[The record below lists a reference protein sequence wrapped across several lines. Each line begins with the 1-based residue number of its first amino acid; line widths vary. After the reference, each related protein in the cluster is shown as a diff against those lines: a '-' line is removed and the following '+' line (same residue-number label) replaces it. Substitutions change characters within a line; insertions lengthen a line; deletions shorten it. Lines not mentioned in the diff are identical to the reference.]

1 MIDPGEKHPRCIIC
15 GVWDC
20 VLCEKHA
27 RSCAVAGDHAPA
39 CGCADCVVYQRASE
53 ALRDAGVS
61 KAVGALSEVLAAHAA
76 LALEPW
82 QERRHGAVPVP
93 SLAHLAP
100 AVEVAR
106 GLVVWRDGE
115 LVPVTPSEV
124 APVLVCTEGAVAEG
138 VARFELRGA
147 GVLLPPPPRRLAP
160 PESLG
165 AMCSMLRGT
174 PDARPCAARLLE
186 GLEEEGV
193 RVVLEEMR
201 GATGKGGGYRSAARW
216 VEAWLRH
223 GPQAADAAWSTDCA
237 ACESSLAAEGRVCR
251 LCREESAPLGER
263 TTEEIILPPPQ

>member
-1 MIDPGEKHPRCIIC
+1 MIDPDEKHPRCIIR
-15 GVWDC
+15 GEWDC

-27 RSCAVAGDHAPA
+27 RSCAIGGGHKPE
-39 CGCADCVVYQRASE
+39 CGCEDCVVYWRVTE
-53 ALRDAGVS
+53 ALSDAGVT
-61 KAVGALSEVLAAHAA
+61 KAVGALSEVLAAHAT

-93 SLAHLAP
+93 SLAHLAT
-100 AVEVAR
+100 AVEAPR

-124 APVLVCTEGAVAEG
+124 APGVVCIAGAEADG
-138 VARFELRGA
+138 VATFELPGA
-147 GVLLPPPPRRLAP
+147 VLLPPPPRRLAP
-160 PESLG
+160 PASLG
-165 AMCSMLRGT
+165 VMCSMLRGT

-186 GLEEEGV
+186 GLEEEAV

-223 GPQAADAAWSTDCA
+223 GPQAADAVWSTDCA
-237 ACESSLAAEGRVCR
+237 ACESSLAADGRACR
-251 LCREESAPLGER
+251 LCLEESAPLGER
-263 TTEEIILPPPQ
+263 TTEELILPPSQ